1 MQTAVEVP
9 VRTIVCSVVAHH
21 IVTVHPNDRMIFGC
35 FRLILA
41 PKLPSLHVDCLCTRM
56 QGTVCTALCCR
67 IVKGLTIIVKLIGG
81 FVELIGEGMKLV
93 SP

>member
-9 VRTIVCSVVAHH
+9 LRTIVCSVVAHH
-21 IVTVHPNDRMIFGC
+21 
-35 FRLILA
+35 RLLLA
-41 PKLPSLHVDCLCTRM
+41 RKLLSLSVDPLCRRM

-81 FVELIGEGMKLV
+81 FV
-93 SP
+93 